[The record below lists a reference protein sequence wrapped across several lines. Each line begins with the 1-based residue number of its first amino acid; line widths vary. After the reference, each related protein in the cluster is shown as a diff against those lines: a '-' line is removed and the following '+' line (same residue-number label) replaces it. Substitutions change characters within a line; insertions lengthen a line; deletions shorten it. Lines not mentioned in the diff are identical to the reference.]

1 MRILVTGGN
10 GFIGK
15 EIIEFLGDKHKIV
28 YPTSKDLDLTNQ
40 SKVDLFFRN
49 KYFDWVIHCAVKGG
63 RRISNDE
70 PEVFTSNML
79 MFINIL
85 RNSSNFKY
93 LINFSSGAEYDR
105 SKCFLKDKVSI
116 ESSFPLDYYGL
127 SKNLI
132 SRIINRNPQV
142 VNMRLFGVFGVN
154 EDDHR
159 YIKTI
164 YKKIKSNEEIV
175 IFNDIYF
182 DFFFI
187 DDLLNVVNHYIDNF
201 NENSP
206 KDLDLVYQ
214 KKFQLSE
221 ILELVALKIKE
232 DYDVNIIN
240 ETGNSYTGSYSN
252 YLSKIKLVGLDGGI
266 DTTLDLLNKL

>member
-132 SRIINRNPQV
+132 SRIVNRNPQV

>member
-15 EIIEFLGDKHKIV
+15 EIIEFLGDKHKII

-132 SRIINRNPQV
+132 SRIVNRNPQV

-187 DDLLNVVNHYIDNF
+187 DDLLSVVNHYIDNF

-221 ILELVALKIKE
+221 ILEFVALKIKE

>member
-221 ILELVALKIKE
+221 ILEFVALKIKE

-252 YLSKIKLVGLDGGI
+252 YLSKIKLVGLLKI
-266 DTTLDLLNKL
+266 FIKIIN

>member
-221 ILELVALKIKE
+221 ILEFVALKIKE

>member
-15 EIIEFLGDKHKIV
+15 EIIKFLEEKYEIV

-79 MFINIL
+79 MFLNIM

-105 SKCFLKDKVSI
+105 SKCYLKDKVSV
-116 ESSFPLDYYGL
+116 ESSIPSDYYGL

-132 SRIINRNPQV
+132 SRIVKGNSRV
-142 VNMRLFGVFGVN
+142 VNMRLFGVFCVN

-164 YKKIKSNEEIV
+164 YKKIKSNEDIT
-175 IFNDIYF
+175 ILNDIYF

-187 DDLLNVVNHYIDNF
+187 GDLLNLVNHYIDNF
-201 NENSP
+201 NQNSP
-206 KDLDLVYQ
+206 NDLDLVYQ
-214 KKFQLSE
+214 KKFKLSE
-221 ILELVALKIKE
+221 ILKLVALKIEK
-232 DYDVNIIN
+232 DYNVNIIN
-240 ETGNSYTGSYSN
+240 KTGNSYLGNYSD
-252 YLSKIKLVGLDGGI
+252 YLSKIKLVGLDDGL
-266 DTTLDLLNKL
+266 DTTIDLLNKI